1 VNLQPTLYHLRYTA
15 EAYDGRFAGIRYP
28 ARYGVD
34 HATAENMR
42 AAMPKPELFEIV
54 EEGE

>member
-1 VNLQPTLYHLRYTA
+1 MTLYRLRYTA
-15 EAYDGRFAGIRYP
+15 DAYDGRFAGIRYP

-34 HATAENMR
+34 HATAEHMR